1 MKTETDY
8 EKKFRHLYHELGK
21 LSDKLNDAQERQ
33 EAVVTCL
40 HNALRHATTEQA
52 FLQQLI
58 GQAYNALT
66 EADDL

>member
-1 MKTETDY
+1 MKTEQNY
-8 EKKFRHLYHELGK
+8 EKKFRHLYHKTGK
-21 LSDKLNDAQERQ
+21 LSDALEEALGRQ

-40 HNALRHATTEQA
+40 HNALHHATTEQA

-58 GQAYNALT
+58 QQAYEALT